1 VTPLRQ
7 PSSRPLAP
15 DQGLIIVSCS
25 RRKLVTSAPIPAL
38 ELYQG
43 ACVPHLR
50 EHFATDPARRA
61 RIRILSAVHGLL
73 RPEQPIST
81 YDHRLATSVEALRLH
96 ERTVSGQLDAELAES
111 PSLRRLLIIV
121 EPLYLLALQRL
132 FDYLDRLNQ
141 VVVIPKPWAWQD
153 GLTHLRGWGW
163 A

>member
-1 VTPLRQ
+1 VTPLQQ

-15 DQGLIIVSCS
+15 DQGLIIVNCS

-50 EHFATDPARRA
+50 EHFATDAARRA
-61 RIRILSAVHGLL
+61 RIRILSAAHGLL
-73 RPEQPIST
+73 RPEQPVST

-111 PSLRRLLIIV
+111 PSLRHLLIIV
-121 EPLYLLALQRL
+121 EPLYLLALQRV
-132 FDYLDRLNQ
+132 FDYLDQLDRI
-141 VVVIPKPWAWQD
+141 VVLPGARDWQD
-153 GLTHLRGWGW
+153 GLEQLRRWGW